1 MGMKKLC
8 LLLIPALAL
17 VSCNTTIGLGR
28 DVRDGFNWTKDK
40 VQESRNNGRH
50 SDDYVAPVY

>member
-1 MGMKKLC
+1 MKMLC

-17 VSCNTTIGLGR
+17 VSCNTTIGVGR

-40 VQESRNNGRH
+40 VQESRNNSGRG
-50 SDDYVAPVY
+50 DAYGAPVY